1 MNLPHPQDE
10 GAVSA
15 KNAQPDQAS
24 PTPPRS
30 RFWSILNEKE
40 HRQHYV
46 FICVLL
52 WSILSFLLISHYVLG
67 AVQVQG
73 RSMES
78 TLHDGDRHVVNRLV
92 YHFRDPHRGEL
103 VVLNDHLDDSLCVK
117 RIVGMPG
124 ELIEF
129 RRGKVYLNGDA
140 FPETYLDNYT
150 FTLPLV
156 YGEKPIQI
164 PPGHYFV
171 LGDNREDSVD
181 SRVYGPLQR
190 KDILGVISR

>member
-1 MNLPHPQDE
+1 MNLPQPQDE
-10 GAVSA
+10 GTAGA
-15 KNAQPDQAS
+15 KNAQPDQAP

-30 RFWSILNEKE
+30 RLWTILNEKE

-129 RRGKVYLNGDA
+129 RRGKVYLNGNA
-140 FPETYLDNYT
+140 FPE
-150 FTLPLV
+150 
-156 YGEKPIQI
+156 
-164 PPGHYFV
+164 
-171 LGDNREDSVD
+171 
-181 SRVYGPLQR
+181 
-190 KDILGVISR
+190 